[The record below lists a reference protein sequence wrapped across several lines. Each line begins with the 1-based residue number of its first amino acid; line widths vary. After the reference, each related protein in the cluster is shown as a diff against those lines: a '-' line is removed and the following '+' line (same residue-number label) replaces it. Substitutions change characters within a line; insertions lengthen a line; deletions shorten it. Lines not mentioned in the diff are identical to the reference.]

1 MIVGGNCRVVEG
13 IRKVS
18 RFLKPQLCRT
28 SRGVSPAKEVI
39 SRSLPCFEVSVGDI
53 LDCAFNTIG
62 PRFRLSGVFGE
73 FALFITWVEVV
84 IAVIGH
90 SELNRLNHRCN
101 VHGVVRHSFK

>member
-1 MIVGGNCRVVEG
+1 MKKFIMYGAGNIGRGFIGQTFSEAGYKVGFVDIN
-13 IRKVS
+13 
-18 RFLKPQLCRT
+18 
-28 SRGVSPAKEVI
+28 KEVI
-39 SRSLPCFEVSVGDI
+39 SRSLPCCKVSVGDI

-62 PRFRLSGVFGE
+62 PRFRRGGVFGE

-90 SELNRLNHRCN
+90 SELNRLNHGCD